1 MFDCFAVS
9 VKGRDK
15 VLNQDYFA
23 FTKTKKGIFLAVCDG
38 LGSKIKSHFGSKIL
52 AKNAVKLAKKM
63 LLNEKKLK
71 FYEQK
76 LMDIWIN
83 KIRNPQDLKEY
94 STTFLCVFVYDDF
107 AYVGR
112 VGDGVVVIF
121 GKENIYLE
129 HNGDFANFTTPFG
142 TKNIEWDIIKTSS
155 IDSIAICSDGICEF
169 LDKNKK
175 MDFFKK
181 YTDEYKDIEPKIR
194 TAEITEWL
202 NNFNKLGFK
211 DDKTILVAYRNKDDK
226 KS

>member
-76 LMDIWIN
+76 LMDIWVH

-94 STTFLCVFVYDDF
+94 STTFLCGCHIWKRKHMLR
-107 AYVGR
+107 A
-112 VGDGVVVIF
+112 
-121 GKENIYLE
+121 
-129 HNGDFANFTTPFG
+129 
-142 TKNIEWDIIKTSS
+142 
-155 IDSIAICSDGICEF
+155 
-169 LDKNKK
+169 
-175 MDFFKK
+175 
-181 YTDEYKDIEPKIR
+181 
-194 TAEITEWL
+194 
-202 NNFNKLGFK
+202 
-211 DDKTILVAYRNKDDK
+211 
-226 KS
+226 